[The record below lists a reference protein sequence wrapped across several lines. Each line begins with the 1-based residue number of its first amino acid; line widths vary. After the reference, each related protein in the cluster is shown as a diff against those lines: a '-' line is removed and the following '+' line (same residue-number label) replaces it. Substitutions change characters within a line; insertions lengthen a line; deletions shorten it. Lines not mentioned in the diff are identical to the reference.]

1 MALSRTIWVD
11 LSKNANRFNFIYLHC
26 LLVVECQR
34 DHLMFVYNMNS
45 LLSVLQSQDVA
56 LFQWGIEYCIIQSDF
71 QTWVHMYYETA
82 HIFGFVNLFLNVKGD
97 CSGRDYVVIRV
108 TTTWAISAYH
118 H

>member
-1 MALSRTIWVD
+1 
-11 LSKNANRFNFIYLHC
+11 
-26 LLVVECQR
+26 
-34 DHLMFVYNMNS
+34 
-45 LLSVLQSQDVA
+45 
-56 LFQWGIEYCIIQSDF
+56 
-71 QTWVHMYYETA
+71 MYYETA